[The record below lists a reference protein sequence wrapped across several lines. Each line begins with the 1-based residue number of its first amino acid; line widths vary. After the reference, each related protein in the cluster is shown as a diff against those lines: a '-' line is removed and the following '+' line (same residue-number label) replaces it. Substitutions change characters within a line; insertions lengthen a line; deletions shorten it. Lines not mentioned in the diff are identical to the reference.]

1 MPGST
6 TEGPPLDYVLSRQPS
21 LALFL
26 TTAKLHDWLSWLTT
40 LICGAR
46 DPWRSYLRDDATIVF
61 SHADLHQDNIMISST
76 NPPKVIAILDWE
88 QAGWYPEY

>member
-1 MPGST
+1 MPGSI

-26 TTAKLHDWLSWLTT
+26 TTAKLHDWLS
-40 LICGAR
+40 CGAR
-46 DPWRSYLRDDATIVF
+46 DPWRGYLRDDATIVF
-61 SHADLHQDNIMISST
+61 SHADLHRDNIMISST